1 MTNPSD
7 QQDASDSKASSPE
20 NSPTVTSSTQLAA
33 DFNAAKQVPLSPSP
47 SLGPDL
53 EQFARASSSNVDAAL
68 DPYQLRNGIST
79 DQELSALRHRKKK
92 GKAIAKFQ
100 DQQNDA
106 RRFDFHNLFFIS
118 YSFKRMHVWRQRIIG
133 FLSKLLFTQVWQPTL
148 GFACYNSPYRYQY
161 TPRYHLDPFLYLYIV
176 ATGIDS
182 IFDIGSNV
190 LLWYLHRKATRLDI
204 NKWPVGGARLENIG
218 NIVYGF
224 LMGAVNLVVMVESVR
239 DLVTHNPDS
248 NTNTFHLPSIIAVAA
263 ALGVKVLL
271 FFYCLSLR
279 KRSSQVHV
287 LWEDHRND
295 IFLNGFGVLMSAG
308 GSKLRWWLDP
318 TGAVIIG
325 VGILLTWGRTIYREF
340 ELLAGKSAPNEFLK
354 LLTYNAMTFSE
365 DIEKVDTV
373 RAYHSGSQYFVEVD
387 IVMNSNTPLWK
398 AHDASQLLQ
407 DLIEA
412 LPNVERAFVHVD
424 HEATHTPEHRKV
436 VY

>member
-20 NSPTVTSSTQLAA
+20 NSPTVTSSTQLPA

-53 EQFARASSSNVDAAL
+53 EQIARASSSNVDAAL

-100 DQQNDA
+100 DQQNDLINSLLKPMQEHTEDA
-106 RRFDFHNLFFIS
+106 RLEAEDNRLPVKIAIYASMAANLGLCVLQLYAAIS
-118 YSFKRMHVWRQRIIG
+118 SGSF
-133 FLSKLLFTQVWQPTL
+133 SLL
-148 GFACYNSPYRYQY
+148 
-161 TPRYHLDPFLYLYIV
+161 

-248 NTNTFHLPSIIAVAA
+248 DTNTFHLPSIIAVAA

>member
-1 MTNPSD
+1 MSNPSD
-7 QQDASDSKASSPE
+7 QQDASDSKLSSRESSP
-20 NSPTVTSSTQLAA
+20 TIIQLVA
-33 DFNAAKQVPLSPSP
+33 DAGAAKQVPLSPSP

-53 EQFARASSSNVDAAL
+53 EQNAGTSSSELEAAL

-92 GKAIAKFQ
+92 GKAVAKFQ
-100 DQQNDA
+100 DQQNELINSLLTPMQEHTETA
-106 RRFDFHNLFFIS
+106 RLEAEDNRLPVKIAIYASMAANLGLCVLQLYAAIS
-118 YSFKRMHVWRQRIIG
+118 SGSF
-133 FLSKLLFTQVWQPTL
+133 SLL
-148 GFACYNSPYRYQY
+148 
-161 TPRYHLDPFLYLYIV
+161 

-190 LLWYLHRKATRLDI
+190 LLWYLHRKATRLDV

-239 DLVTHNPDS
+239 DLVTHNS
-248 NTNTFHLPSIIAVAA
+248 NSDTNTFHLPSIIAVAA
-263 ALGVKVLL
+263 ALGEFDYSTLLVLRCYCSSTAFQSGRDPVK
-271 FFYCLSLR
+271 YMYYG
-279 KRSSQVHV
+279 KTTGTTYSSMDSVFSCPQEVASFV
-287 LWEDHRND
+287 
-295 IFLNGFGVLMSAG
+295 G
-308 GSKLRWWLDP
+308 LDP

-325 VGILLTWGRTIYREF
+325 VGILLTWGRTVYREF
-340 ELLAGKSAPNEFLK
+340 ELLAGKSAPNDFLK

-436 VY
+436 VYG